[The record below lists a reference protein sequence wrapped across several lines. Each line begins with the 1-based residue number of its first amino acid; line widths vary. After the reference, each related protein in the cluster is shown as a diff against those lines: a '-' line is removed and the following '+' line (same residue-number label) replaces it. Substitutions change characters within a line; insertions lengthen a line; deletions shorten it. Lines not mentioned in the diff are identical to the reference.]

1 MKQSKF
7 FMPTLREVP
16 SDAEVISHQVLLRGG
31 YIRQVS
37 SGYYSYLPLADR
49 VIKKLEK
56 IMREEFEAI
65 NANEMLLPAVIP
77 AELWKESGR
86 YATYGDALMKL
97 NDSNGKD
104 FILGPTH
111 EETFTDLIRNDIS
124 SYKKLPMY
132 LYQIQPKYRDEKR
145 PRFGLLRG
153 REFIMK
159 DAYSFHATT
168 ESLDEGFRDFER
180 AYTNIFNRCGLDF
193 RIIIGDGG
201 AMGSHDSKEFMAVS
215 EIGEDTIVYSDNSD
229 YSANLEMATS
239 LYTGKKSHEPLLEA
253 EKIETPNIGT
263 IQELCE
269 FLDVDA
275 TKTIKSLFFIADDEP
290 VMVLVRGD
298 HEVNDIKL
306 KNYLKADF
314 MEPATEEDALKYL
327 GANFGSLGPIGLP
340 EEVKVLAD
348 FYVQDVTNGGVG
360 ANETGYHI
368 INVTPGR
375 DFEPEAYADFIVA
388 KEGEASPDGQGTL
401 KYAKGIELG
410 HIFKLGTFYSEKMGA
425 NVLDENG
432 REIPVQM
439 GSYGIGVSRL
449 LAAIAEQNADES
461 GINWPKGIAPFDM
474 HIIPINPKD
483 ETQWDLAID
492 IEKEMTEKGLDCLL
506 DDRKERPGVK
516 FKDADLVGAPFRIT
530 VGKKAEEGIV
540 EVKIKRTDEMLEI
553 RREELYDTL
562 SILNK

>member
-16 SDAEVISHQVLLRGG
+16 SDAEAISHKMLLRGG

-37 SGYYSYLPLADR
+37 SGYYSYLPLAYR
-49 VIKKLEK
+49 VIKKLEN
-56 IMREEFEAI
+56 IMREEFDAI
-65 NANEMLLPAVIP
+65 DANEMLLPAVIP

-86 YATYGDALMKL
+86 YSTYGDALLKL
-97 NDSNGKD
+97 KDSNSKD

-111 EETFTDLIRNDIS
+111 EETFTDLIRNDVS
-124 SYKKLPMY
+124 SYKRLPMY

-168 ESLDEGFRDFER
+168 ESLDEGFKDFEV
-180 AYTNIFNRCGLDF
+180 AYTKIFERCGLDF
-193 RIIIGDGG
+193 RVIIGDGG
-201 AMGSHDSKEFMAVS
+201 AMGSSDSKEFMAVS
-215 EIGEDTIVYSDNSD
+215 AIGEDTIVYSDSSD
-229 YSANLEMATS
+229 YSANLEMATA
-239 LYTGKKSHEPLLEA
+239 LYTGKKSHESLLET
-253 EKIETPNIGT
+253 EKISTPNVKT
-263 IQELCE
+263 IQELCD
-269 FLDVDA
+269 FIKVDA
-275 TKTIKSLFFIADDEP
+275 VKTIKSLFFMADEEP
-290 VMVLVRGD
+290 VMVLIRGD
-298 HEVNDIKL
+298 HELNDVKL
-306 KNYLKADF
+306 KNFLGADF
-314 MEPATEEDALKYL
+314 VEPATEEDAVKFL
-327 GANFGSLGPIGLP
+327 GANFGSLGPIGLSD
-340 EEVKVLAD
+340 EVKLIAD
-348 FYVQDVTNGGVG
+348 LYIQDMTNAGVG
-360 ANETGYHI
+360 ANENDAHI

-375 DFEPEAYADFIVA
+375 DFEPEIYTDLILA
-388 KEGEASPDGQGTL
+388 KEGEPSPDGQGNL
-401 KYAKGIELG
+401 KFAKGIELG
-410 HIFKLGTFYSEKMGA
+410 HIFKLGTFYSEKMEA

-449 LAAIAEQNADES
+449 LAAIAEQNADEN
-461 GINWPKGIAPFDM
+461 GINWPKGTAPFDV

-483 ETQWDLAID
+483 EIQWNLALD
-492 IEKEMTEKGLDCLL
+492 IEKEMESRGIDCLL

-530 VGKKAEEGIV
+530 VGKKADEGII

-553 RREELYDTL
+553 RREELHDTL

>member
-16 SDAEVISHQVLLRGG
+16 SDAEVISHKMLLRGG

-37 SGYYSYLPLADR
+37 SGYYSYLPLAYR
-49 VIKKLEK
+49 VLKKLET

-65 NANEMLLPAVIP
+65 DANEMLLPAVIP
-77 AELWKESGR
+77 ADFWKESGR
-86 YATYGDALMKL
+86 YSTYGDALMKL
-97 NDSNGKD
+97 QDSNGKD

-111 EETFTDLIRNDIS
+111 EETFTELIRNEIS

-159 DAYSFHATT
+159 DAYSFHSTK
-168 ESLDEGFRDFER
+168 ESLNDGFRDFER
-180 AYTNIFNRCGLDF
+180 AYTNIFERCGLDF

-201 AMGSHDSKEFMAVS
+201 AMGSNDSKEFMAVS
-215 EIGEDTIVYSDNSD
+215 EIGEDTIVYSDSSD

-239 LYTGKKSHEPLLEA
+239 LYTAKKSHEPLLEV

-263 IQELCE
+263 IQELCD
-269 FLDVDA
+269 FLDIDA
-275 TKTIKSLFFIADDEP
+275 TKTIKSLFYIADDEP

-298 HEVNDIKL
+298 HELNDIKL
-306 KNYLKADF
+306 KNYLNVDF
-314 MEPATEEDALKYL
+314 LEPATEEDSVKYL
-327 GANFGSLGPIGLP
+327 GANFGSLGPVGLS
-340 EEVKVLAD
+340 EKVRLLAD
-348 FYVQDVTNGGVG
+348 RHVEHVTNSGVG
-360 ANETGYHI
+360 ANETGYHY

-375 DFEPEAYADFIVA
+375 DFEPETYQDFILV
-388 KEGEASPDGQGTL
+388 KEGEPSPDGQGAL
-401 KYAKGIELG
+401 KFAKGIELG
-410 HIFKLGTFYSEKMGA
+410 HIFKLGTFYSEKMEA

-449 LAAIAEQNADES
+449 LAAIAEQNSDED
-461 GINWPKGIAPFDM
+461 GINWPKGIAPFDV

-483 ETQWDLAID
+483 ETQWNLAID
-492 IEKEMTEKGLDCLL
+492 IEKEMESRGLDCLL

-553 RREELYDTL
+553 RREELFETL
-562 SILNK
+562 NILNK

>member
-193 RIIIGDGG
+193 RVIIGDGG

>member
-388 KEGEASPDGQGTL
+388 KEGEPSPDGQGTL

>member
-16 SDAEVISHQVLLRGG
+16 SDAEVISHKMLLRGG

-37 SGYYSYLPLADR
+37 SGYYSYLPLAYR
-49 VIKKLEK
+49 VLKKLEA

-65 NANEMLLPAVIP
+65 DANEMLLPAVIP
-77 AELWKESGR
+77 ADFWKESGR
-86 YATYGDALMKL
+86 YSTYGDALMKL
-97 NDSNGKD
+97 QDSNGKD

-111 EETFTDLIRNDIS
+111 EETFTDLIRNEIS

-159 DAYSFHATT
+159 DAYSFHSTK
-168 ESLDEGFRDFER
+168 ESLDDGFRDFER
-180 AYTNIFNRCGLDF
+180 AYTNIFERCGLDF

-201 AMGSHDSKEFMAVS
+201 AMGSNDSKEFMAVS
-215 EIGEDTIVYSDNSD
+215 EIGEDTIVYSDSSD

-239 LYTGKKSHEPLLEA
+239 LYTAKKSHEPLLEV

-263 IQELCE
+263 IQELCD
-269 FLDVDA
+269 FLDIDA
-275 TKTIKSLFFIADDEP
+275 TKTIKSLFYIADDEP

-298 HEVNDIKL
+298 HELNDIKL
-306 KNYLKADF
+306 KNFLNVDF
-314 MEPATEEDALKYL
+314 LEPATEEDSVKYL
-327 GANFGSLGPIGLP
+327 GANFGSLGPIGLS
-340 EEVKVLAD
+340 EKVRLLAD
-348 FYVQDVTNGGVG
+348 RHVEDVTNSGVG
-360 ANETGYHI
+360 ANETGYHY

-375 DFEPEAYADFIVA
+375 DFEPETYQDFILV
-388 KEGEASPDGQGTL
+388 KEGEPSPDGQGAL
-401 KYAKGIELG
+401 KFAKGIELG
-410 HIFKLGTFYSEKMGA
+410 HIFKLGTFYSEKMDA

-449 LAAIAEQNADES
+449 LAAIAEQNADED
-461 GINWPKGIAPFDM
+461 GINWPKGIAPFDV

-483 ETQWDLAID
+483 ETQWNLAID
-492 IEKEMTEKGLDCLL
+492 IEKEMESRGLDCLL

-553 RREELYDTL
+553 RREELFETL
-562 SILNK
+562 NILNK

>member
-193 RIIIGDGG
+193 RVIIGDGG

-388 KEGEASPDGQGTL
+388 KEGEPSPDGQGTL